1 MVNQSD
7 RNVKMNWVGLDN
19 QRFLRT
25 LGSLA
30 RKALICGVLL
40 AGLPL
45 YAQSDPALI
54 QALQQETLDSST
66 NTTDL
71 ESLVWLSTMS
81 KKLERRIPNA
91 FYRVR
96 LLSSIFQEAKAEGLD
111 PQLVL
116 ALIEVESNFDRNA
129 LSHAGAQGL
138 MQVMPFW
145 KNEIGDKS
153 DDLYHPLT
161 SLKYGCKILR
171 YYLDRHSNPSDALAA
186 YNGSLGRTVYPD
198 KVLSRLNKRWRY
210 NADDIASARAKGL
223 NVAVSDRQRG
233 TSNASRKLI
242 LN

>member
-1 MVNQSD
+1 
-7 RNVKMNWVGLDN
+7 MNWVGYFRKLFGHTTRVLSIN
-19 QRFLRT
+19 AAIGVSCIAGQ
-25 LGSLA
+25 LA
-30 RKALICGVLL
+30 H
-40 AGLPL
+40 
-45 YAQSDPALI
+45 AQSDPALI
-54 QALQQETLDSST
+54 QALQQETHDSST

-96 LLSSIFQEAKAEGLD
+96 LLSSVFREATAEGLD

-116 ALIEVESNFDRNA
+116 ALIEIESNFDRNA

-145 KNEIGDKS
+145 KNEIGTQE

-171 YYLDRHSNPSDALAA
+171 HYLDRYPNPSDALAA

-198 KVLSRLNKRWRY
+198 KVLNRLNRSWLYKT
-210 NADDIASARAKGL
+210 DDIASSNNKNLKIAASERRSRAT
-223 NVAVSDRQRG
+223 NIR
-233 TSNASRKLI
+233 NKLI